1 MLFLIL
7 GAGLM
12 GIIQSEN
19 ADPRVTVLIPC
30 NSTDFLAEC
39 LASVACQDYSNIDV
53 LVVLNGQAIHERT
66 ALIEEFNDYP
76 RTLNFVLSKK
86 VGIVGALNLGLEL
99 SSNEYIARIDAD
111 DVMPSNR
118 ITLQIEEFSRDSEI
132 VCIGGQLKYLAA
144 AAGQKHPGYPLTDEA
159 FRHALYRFSPLP
171 HPGVMYKKS
180 AVVLAGMY
188 REKFPYIEDWDLW
201 TRLAE
206 QGKIFNLS
214 ETTVYYRIHSNQST
228 TIHTVIQ
235 QKSIRSLSS
244 EILKQT
250 VKASGQQYLRD
261 SDSLDP
267 QSIAIIPQPALIGKK
282 QRKGN
287 GLFGQKTKRRAL
299 AGYLYIRMMSSNSS
313 RAKLLLSRIVISL
326 IDPALIIRKLF

>member
-12 GIIQSEN
+12 GIIESES
-19 ADPRVTVLIPC
+19 ATPRVTVLIPC

-39 LASVACQDYSNIDV
+39 LDSVACQDYPNIDV
-53 LVVLNGQAIHERT
+53 LVVLNGKAIHERT
-66 ALIEEFNDYP
+66 ALSEEFNEYP
-76 RTLNFVLSKK
+76 RNLKFVLSEK
-86 VGIVGALNLGLEL
+86 VGIVSALNLGLEL
-99 SSNEYIARIDAD
+99 SSNEFIARIDAD
-111 DVMPSNR
+111 DVMPFKR
-118 ITLQIEEFSRDSEI
+118 ITLQIAEFSHDSEI
-132 VCIGGQLKYLAA
+132 VCIGGQLEYVAA
-144 AAGQKHPGYPLTDEA
+144 KPEQEHPGYPLTDEA

-206 QGKIFNLS
+206 QGKIFNLP

-228 TIHTVIQ
+228 ILHTAIQ

-244 EILKQT
+244 QVLKQAL
-250 VKASGQQYLRD
+250 KASGQQCPRD
-261 SDSLDP
+261 SDFLDP
-267 QSIAIIPQPALIGKK
+267 QSIAIFPQPALIEKK

-287 GLFGQKTKRRAL
+287 GFFGQKEKRRAL
-299 AGYLYIRMMSSNSS
+299 AGYLYVRMMSSNSS
-313 RAKLLLSRIVISL
+313 QAQLLLLRIVISL
-326 IDPALIIRKLF
+326 IDPVLLIRKLF

>member
-12 GIIQSEN
+12 GIIESES
-19 ADPRVTVLIPC
+19 ATPRVTVLIPC

-39 LASVACQDYSNIDV
+39 LDSVACQDYPNIDV
-53 LVVLNGQAIHERT
+53 LVVLNGKAIHERT
-66 ALIEEFNDYP
+66 ALSAEFNEYP
-76 RTLNFVLSKK
+76 RNLKFVLSEK
-86 VGIVGALNLGLEL
+86 VGIVSALNLGLEL
-99 SSNEYIARIDAD
+99 SSNEFIARIDAD
-111 DVMPSNR
+111 DVMPLNR
-118 ITLQIEEFSRDSEI
+118 ITLQIAKLTQDSEI
-132 VCIGGQLKYLAA
+132 VCIGGQLEYVAA
-144 AAGQKHPGYPLTDEA
+144 KPEQEHPGYPLTDEA

-206 QGKIFNLS
+206 QGKIFNLP

-228 TIHTVIQ
+228 ILHTAIQ

-244 EILKQT
+244 QVLKQAL
-250 VKASGQQYLRD
+250 KASGQQCPRD
-261 SDSLDP
+261 SDFLDP
-267 QSIAIIPQPALIGKK
+267 QSIAIFPQPALIEKK
-282 QRKGN
+282 QRKGI
-287 GLFGQKTKRRAL
+287 GFFGQKEKRRAL
-299 AGYLYIRMMSSNSS
+299 AGYLYVRMMSSNSS
-313 RAKLLLSRIVISL
+313 QAQLLLLRIVISL
-326 IDPALIIRKLF
+326 IDPVLLIRKLF